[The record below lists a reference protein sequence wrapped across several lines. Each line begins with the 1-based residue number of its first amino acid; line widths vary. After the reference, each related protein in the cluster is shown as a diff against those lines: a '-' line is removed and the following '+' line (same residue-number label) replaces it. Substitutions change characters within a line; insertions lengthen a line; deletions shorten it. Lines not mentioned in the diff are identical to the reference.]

1 MKFSKV
7 FNLGLTQAELDFVDI
22 DLEADTP
29 LYLDPY
35 AITTRDDAWSQECHE
50 LLVSFFEEIL
60 GAIKANSK
68 SRGIHL
74 LSRLNEPEEIRLGVS
89 QGHSK
94 GRGIGA
100 IQAAELF
107 RAMADSTAAK
117 TGLLE
122 DLSDFALFVPGVAED
137 KISDMT
143 ANIIRK
149 PLIEYTI
156 AQCSLFGIATR
167 KVPSGFYWN
176 GEDWSQDYVDLPV
189 NNEKVILLVPRFAVR
204 YKVGADAS
212 RYRSKFVLEYLQAE
226 HLRADDS
233 LVTTLRDKKGNVT
246 GKRVYKKTV
255 DKHYPLHKDFLAE
268 FSRDHPD
275 VINSYRAH
283 LQASGRNIPNITEHG
298 FFERDLAT
306 HLIERLK
313 KVKPGRDSA
322 DEYHSLMIG
331 VISFLLFP
339 NLIYPKKEEKI
350 NQGRKRL
357 DIAYANGKVS
367 GLFHR
372 LAFDQ
377 WVLANIVH
385 VECKNYN
392 KEIANPEFDQLISRS
407 DADRGRLGILLFRA
421 SEDMDLV
428 FSRAR
433 DAVKSKQAL
442 ILPLDDDFVIRC
454 LGHINNGDRHKID
467 AELDGVYRRVVS

>member
-1 MKFSKV
+1 
-7 FNLGLTQAELDFVDI
+7 
-22 DLEADTP
+22 
-29 LYLDPY
+29 
-35 AITTRDDAWSQECHE
+35 
-50 LLVSFFEEIL
+50 
-60 GAIKANSK
+60 
-68 SRGIHL
+68 
-74 LSRLNEPEEIRLGVS
+74 
-89 QGHSK
+89 
-94 GRGIGA
+94 
-100 IQAAELF
+100 
-107 RAMADSTAAK
+107 MADSTAAK

-149 PLIEYTI
+149 PLIEYTR
-156 AQCSLFGIATR
+156 AQAALFDIATR

-176 GEDWSQDYVDLPV
+176 GSDWTQGYVDLPIS
-189 NNEKVILLVPRFAVR
+189 NGKVILLVPKFAVR

-212 RYRSKFVLEYLQAE
+212 KYRSKFVLEYLQAE

-246 GKRVYKKTV
+246 GKKVYKKTLE
-255 DKHYPLHKDFLAE
+255 DHYPTHKDFLAE

-275 VINSYRAH
+275 VITRYRAH
-283 LQASGRNIPNITEHG
+283 LQASGRNIPDITERG
-298 FFERDLAT
+298 FFERDLSN

-313 KVKPGRDSA
+313 NIQPGRDSA

-339 NLIYPKKEEKI
+339 NLIYPKKEDKI

-357 DIAYANGKVS
+357 DITYANGKVS

-392 KEIANPEFDQLISRS
+392 REIANPEFDQLIGRFDSG
-407 DADRGRLGILLFRA
+407 RGRLGILLFRS
-421 SEDMDLV
+421 SEDIELV
-428 FSRAR
+428 FDRAI
-433 DAVKSKQAL
+433 DAAKAKQGL
-442 ILPLDDDFVIRC
+442 ILPLDDDFIIRC
-454 LGHINNGDRHKID
+454 LGHVNNGDRNRID
-467 AELDGVYRRVVS
+467 AELDQVYRRVIS